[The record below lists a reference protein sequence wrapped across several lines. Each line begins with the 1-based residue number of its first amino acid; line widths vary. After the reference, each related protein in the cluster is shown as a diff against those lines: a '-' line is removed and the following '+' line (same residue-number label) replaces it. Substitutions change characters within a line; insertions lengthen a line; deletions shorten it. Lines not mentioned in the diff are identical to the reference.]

1 MTALAILAVSSPGL
15 AAWVWG
21 GGCLAIVVAL
31 PLLLSRRAIAQR
43 TARREF
49 GRLAAANDLTRAEA
63 RVLWRFGCAAD
74 PSQPQLAFVRPT
86 LLDSPDRRAAP
97 EIVQSLREKLFSP

>member
-1 MTALAILAVSSPGL
+1 MTMLASATSAGDASS
-15 AAWVWG
+15 VWLWLG
-21 GGCLAIVVAL
+21 FCLAIAVAL

-43 TARREF
+43 VARREF
-49 GRLAAANDLTRAEA
+49 RMLACANELTRAEA

-74 PSQPQLAFVRPT
+74 PTQPQLAFVRPT

-97 EIVQSLREKLFSP
+97 EVVQSIREKLFSS